1 MSWRHLEVPLCL
13 PTMTVDHAL
22 KKITPKIGDVLEY
35 FMLTSIMRERK
46 ILVLLEWNKRAW
58 QLTCSQDYQ
67 KAVSY
72 ISGGK

>member
-1 MSWRHLEVPLCL
+1 MPLSL

-35 FMLTSIMRERK
+35 FMLTSVMHERR
-46 ILVLLEWNKRAW
+46 ILVLLEWNNRTW

-72 ISGGK
+72 ISGDRAIDV